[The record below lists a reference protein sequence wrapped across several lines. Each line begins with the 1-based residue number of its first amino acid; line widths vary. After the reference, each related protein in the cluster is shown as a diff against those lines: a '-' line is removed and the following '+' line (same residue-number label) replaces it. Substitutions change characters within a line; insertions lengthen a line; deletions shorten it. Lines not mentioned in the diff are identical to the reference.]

1 MENFLNNHVRL
12 EQEEPIDC
20 SDLFEEKDAK
30 ERILVY
36 SVNLFWL
43 TKQFILIN

>member
-1 MENFLNNHVRL
+1 VRL

-20 SDLFEEKDAK
+20 SDLFEESDEK

-36 SVNLFWL
+36 EVLFY
-43 TKQFILIN
+43 F